1 MAVSLYDILADWSA
15 LGLYDIVLPFLL
27 VYTLVFAVLQ
37 KSKLFGDENKGINA
51 VIALIIGLF
60 VVRSETVVLFI
71 VGFLPNV
78 SLFLVVILMFLLM
91 VGLFSGEHS
100 EWVGAA
106 KGLAVIVSLV
116 FIVLAIFAGQ
126 VGTFNVPRWI
136 LDFIDPQTR
145 STIIFVAIFAI
156 VIAWVTGGSK
166 EKKQTYLEKVIEGMG
181 KKPK

>member
-1 MAVSLYDILADWSA
+1 MVVSLYDLLADWSS

-37 KSKLFGDENKGINA
+37 KSKLFGEDNKGINA
-51 VIALIIGLF
+51 IIALIVGLF
-60 VVRSETVVLFI
+60 VVRSETVVLFLT
-71 VGFLPNV
+71 GFLPNI

-106 KGLAVIVSLV
+106 KGLAVIISLV

-145 STIIFVAIFAI
+145 STIIFVAVFAI
-156 VIAWVTGGSK
+156 VIAWVTSTGKKK
-166 EKKQTYLEKVIEGMG
+166 ESYFDKVIKGMG
-181 KKPK
+181 KK